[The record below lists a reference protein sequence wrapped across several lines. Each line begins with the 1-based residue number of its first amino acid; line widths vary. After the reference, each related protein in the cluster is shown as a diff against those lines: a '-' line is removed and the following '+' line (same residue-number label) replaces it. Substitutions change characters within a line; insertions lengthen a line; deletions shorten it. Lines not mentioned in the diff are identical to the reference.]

1 MENPTFPP
9 PNAARPQVS
18 APSPALRLSIE
29 RKIGMYGSAYD
40 GPLDARA
47 YTYQHQPA
55 NQPAWKLGRAVSQA
69 TSDPAGDYIDAG
81 LALLRR
87 LEDEGFGVF
96 ALVADEVL
104 APEPHPDDLAV
115 DRFAAAMKA
124 KLAQKRAEGFGGWE
138 DKEACS
144 NGHLS
149 QLLVEHVHKG
159 DPVDI
164 GNLAMMLHQR
174 GEVVA
179 DDRER
184 YVAKVQRRRAGEWEG
199 R

>member
-1 MENPTFPP
+1 MTCECIEIINTSLAERNSKLDVGFTFGRDGNPGYTFPALSTSKLNPRNRDRAGAIPTFCPFCGMKYR
-9 PNAARPQVS
+9 AA
-18 APSPALRLSIE
+18 
-29 RKIGMYGSAYD
+29 
-40 GPLDARA
+40 
-47 YTYQHQPA
+47 
-55 NQPAWKLGRAVSQA
+55 
-69 TSDPAGDYIDAG
+69 
-81 LALLRR
+81 
-87 LEDEGFGVF
+87 
-96 ALVADEVL
+96 
-104 APEPHPDDLAV
+104 HPDDVAV
-115 DRFAAAMKA
+115 DRFAAALKA

-184 YVAKVQRRRAGEWEG
+184 NAAKVEHRRAAEREG